1 MSDEDMKKLEE
12 LWNKDPK
19 KLTKEE
25 KSLLEM
31 LEIEYDA
38 AFGYFE
44 DD

>member
-1 MSDEDMKKLEE
+1 MSEEDLNKLKE
-12 LWNKDPK
+12 LWDRDSKS
-19 KLTKEE
+19 LTKEE
-25 KSLLEM
+25 VSLLEM